1 MFPPQQQT
9 PPTPPPPPPTG
20 QQVGQGYAML
30 QKLVQESA
38 KRQAQA
44 QAQGAAAPGTTSAQ
58 PPPPPIRTDSIGG
71 LLQSLHD
78 RLSYAIFGAP
88 DPKTTASNG
97 AGGGL

>member
-9 PPTPPPPPPTG
+9 PPPPPPSTG

-30 QKLVQESA
+30 KKLADDAA
-38 KRQAQA
+38 KRNAQA
-44 QAQGAAAPGTTSAQ
+44 QAQGTAPPPAQ

-78 RLSYAIFGAP
+78 RLSYAIFGPA